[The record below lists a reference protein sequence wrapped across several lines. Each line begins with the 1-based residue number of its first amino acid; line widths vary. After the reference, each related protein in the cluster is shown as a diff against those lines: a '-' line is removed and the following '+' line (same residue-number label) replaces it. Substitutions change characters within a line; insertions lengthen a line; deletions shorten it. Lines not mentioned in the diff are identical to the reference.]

1 MAAGAADPG
10 ASTLTIG
17 VRADDARAASIETIQ
32 EWMEAARAGDE
43 IHYCSD
49 FIPRRA
55 AGPRH
60 VRALYDRGLV
70 EIYGRRIDGVW
81 HYIARRTRARDF
93 VWIDELSTIA
103 PATAAQLDAERLLEA
118 LRLAADRGQP
128 CPANALLGRALGL
141 GSGDR
146 VSYLFKL
153 LRRQGAIQVEPI
165 AEEPKRRV
173 TIVATGQSTGVHMER
188 QAG

>member
-1 MAAGAADPG
+1 MSAGAAEPG

-17 VRADDARAASIETIQ
+17 VRADDPRPASIETIQ
-32 EWMEAARAGDE
+32 EWMETARAGDE

-55 AGPRH
+55 PGPRH

-70 EIYGRRIDGVW
+70 EIYGRRIGGVW
-81 HYIARRTRARDF
+81 HYIARRTRAQF
-93 VWIDELSTIA
+93 VWIDRLATIA
-103 PATAAQLDAERLLEA
+103 PATAAQIEAERLLEA
-118 LRLAADRGQP
+118 LRLAAERGQP
-128 CPANALLGRALGL
+128 CPANALLGRALGR

-153 LRRQGAIQVEPI
+153 LRHRGAILVEPI

-173 TIVATGQSTGVHMER
+173 TIVATGQSTGVQMER